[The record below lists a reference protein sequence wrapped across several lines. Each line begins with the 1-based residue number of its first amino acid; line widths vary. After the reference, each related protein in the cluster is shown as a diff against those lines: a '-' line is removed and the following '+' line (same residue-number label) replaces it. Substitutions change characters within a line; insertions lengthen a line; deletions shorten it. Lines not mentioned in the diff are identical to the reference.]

1 MLTSLFGDLG
11 SNLTP
16 GVQSREDTGA
26 PGRPFAAT
34 AVHESSGSN
43 VNDQGLIVDRNLRD
57 LFVTGSPA
65 QAMRDHFAES
75 RSDNDGSRWIVML
88 DPSRVWAGAVV
99 KALADAGGQPIERL
113 HLREHGTLRTLA
125 LIERTALVRKLDE
138 SLKVFHADVRASG
151 HENAEISLALMERAH
166 LAAVIVGPMQ
176 PHAIDALLDMLLDA
190 ATRPSWRCPTLLF
203 LLPPGAIWI
212 ANKVSSVDWP
222 SRLKV
227 ELLNEPMTSASTVWN
242 AVLGVWANVRLSL
255 RAPVAPPVERVDGF
269 PITLPMLDV
278 PEEPAAPAAPVAAT
292 GTAPTAAAPSL
303 SLDPDN
309 VPLRASA
316 ALDIERARRV
326 LARIAAQTDGLLAC
340 ALVDSASGLVL
351 TQERRDE
358 ASLDVDL
365 AAAAC
370 AQALRAQRLA
380 ARSLGLIEPVDEL
393 LLSAGTRQVAVRV
406 LARHAH
412 LFAFALLDK
421 HRTNLALA
429 RLRLQELEKSLTN

>member
-16 GVQSREDTGA
+16 GVQSRDETAAA
-26 PGRPFAAT
+26 PRPFAAT

-43 VNDQGLIVDRNLRD
+43 VNDQGQIVDRNLRD

-75 RSDNDGSRWIVML
+75 RSDSDDSRWIVML

-125 LIERTALVRKLDE
+125 LIERTSLVRKLDE

-242 AVLGVWANVRLSL
+242 AVLGVWANVRLAL
-255 RAPVAPPVERVDGF
+255 RAPPPPVERVDGF
-269 PITLPMLDV
+269 PITLPMTLEV
-278 PEEPAAPAAPVAAT
+278 PDEPAAAPSVAR
-292 GTAPTAAAPSL
+292 TAPTAAAPSL
-303 SLDPDN
+303 SLDPEN

-316 ALDIERARRV
+316 TLDIERASRV

-358 ASLDVDL
+358 ASLDIEL

-393 LLSAGTRQVAVRV
+393 LVSAGTRQVAVRV

-429 RLRLQELEKSLTN
+429 RLRLQELEKSLAT